1 MPYLIAYSA
10 SKFAL
15 DGFFGGLRE
24 ELMMQ
29 NRPVSVTM
37 CIIGLIGEPIITCL
51 EILVIQQFSGVCRS
65 IVSLDLKYL
74 IRCYT

>member
-37 CIIGLIGEPIITCL
+37 CIIGLIGEPIITCF
-51 EILVIQQFSGVCRS
+51 EILSHSMVQ
-65 IVSLDLKYL
+65 
-74 IRCYT
+74 

>member
-37 CIIGLIGEPIITCL
+37 CIIGLIGKNRLTL
-51 EILVIQQFSGVCRS
+51 M
-65 IVSLDLKYL
+65 SLKSY
-74 IRCYT
+74 